1 MNMKAA
7 PVKDCNIDLTYLDF
21 SSMDSYS
28 KIPFLIANNLY

>member
-1 MNMKAA
+1 MKAA

-21 SSMDSYS
+21 SSMDSYT